1 MAANADDGVVF
12 FIDRRS
18 AVSGAEGAWGVKFL
32 PVDQLPELR
41 QMSDLAWGIWRRVH
55 PSGIGLD
62 NINYFVVAQIV
73 NTETRELIVEALD
86 AGQNHESTAPVWP
99 GVTWDIESEQGAAML
114 DKSQSGDLSRATD
127 LTRGAGSAN
136 GIAIG
141 YFLSQHKAQLGGNK
155 YVYQVQVYAENEG
168 GYPYMVFHVKDAP
181 EVARKRNDQ
190 SKGAMSDNMVKA
202 RL

>member
-1 MAANADDGVVF
+1 M
-12 FIDRRS
+12 
-18 AVSGAEGAWGVKFL
+18 SGAEGAWGVKFP

-55 PSGIGLD
+55 PSGSGLS

-73 NTETRELIVEALD
+73 NTKTRELIAEALE
-86 AGQNHESTAPVWP
+86 AGQDRVTTVPVWP

-114 DKSQSGDLSRATD
+114 GKSQSGDLSRATD

-141 YFLSQHKAQLGGNK
+141 YFLSQHKVQLGGNK

-181 EVARKRNDQ
+181 EVARKRNDR